1 MRNRNYLPDPER
13 KARSRLVQILHEQP
27 FLCGSLVSM
36 QRTCGKPGCRCT
48 RGELHP
54 GLYLAIR
61 VGQKRKM
68 IHVPHAMEHSVR
80 QWVANYQEAWQ
91 LMEQISEMCMKR
103 FSLKKA
109 QLKGKRS

>member
-1 MRNRNYLPDPER
+1 
-13 KARSRLVQILHEQP
+13 
-27 FLCGSLVSM
+27 
-36 QRTCGKPGCRCT
+36 
-48 RGELHP
+48 
-54 GLYLAIR
+54 
-61 VGQKRKM
+61 
-68 IHVPHAMEHSVR
+68 MEHSVR